1 MNLRDRAIREH
12 ADEATA
18 HLRHLEAL
26 LEGQALHTITTEDD
40 KCQECGEHTN
50 ELVLCPDGA
59 EVCQNCFDQG
69 AH

>member
-1 MNLRDRAIREH
+1 MNLIREH

-18 HLRHLEAL
+18 DLRHLDAL
-26 LEGQALHTITTEDD
+26 LEGQALHTITEDE
-40 KCQECGEHTN
+40 CQECGKPSA

-59 EVCQNCFDQG
+59 EICQECFDQG